1 MRHPYLSLLPLKIAR
16 TNGTQ
21 PKGVTGIRR
30 NFLAPVL

>member
-1 MRHPYLSLLPLKIAR
+1 MRHPYLSLVPLNVAR

-21 PKGVTGIRR
+21 PKGVIVIRR